1 MKGIQIMNATLNM
14 NSTMGEVFSTW
25 VYDSLRAPSLL
36 GDDAGSAARVAESV
50 FEKKGIRVDYST
62 LESVRNSTAHLS
74 YNEFAGVRDAASEC
88 RANETLREIA
98 VYMQNN
104 PSYRVVA
111 LPAATS

>member
-1 MKGIQIMNATLNM
+1 MNAKMSM
-14 NSTMGEVFSTW
+14 NATMGEVFSTW

-50 FEKKGIRVDYST
+50 FEKTGVRVDYST
-62 LESVRNSTAHLS
+62 LESVRSSTAHLS
-74 YNEFAGVRDAASEC
+74 YDEFAALRNAASEC

-98 VYMQNN
+98 VDNQDN
-104 PSYRVVA
+104 PPYRVVA